1 MLKRVMIAAIAVLL
15 AGACGT
21 SGPGPSART
30 LGPNEYALPSDPN
43 LVLGPDTTPMAC
55 AGVGLDAVLVG
66 GTSDPRKAW
75 LSDVQ
80 TGRRI
85 ELVWPS
91 GFTARF
97 DQGTAFDVLNASGRV
112 AIVGGSHVNGACVG
126 ADAYWLDTVVQ

>member
-1 MLKRVMIAAIAVLL
+1 MPKRVIIAAVAVLL

-21 SGPGPSART
+21 SGAGPSART
-30 LGPNEYALPSDPN
+30 LGANEYALPSDPS
-43 LVLGPDTTPMAC
+43 LVLGPDATPLAC

-66 GTSDPRKAW
+66 SASDPRYVW
-75 LSDVQ
+75 LSDAL

-97 DQGTAFDVLNASGRV
+97 DQGTAFDVRNAAGRV

-126 ADAYWLDTVVQ
+126 ADAYWLDTEVQ